1 MSYRRV
7 PVFVAAT
14 AAIVAIPSLVIGQ
27 PRNIGPRPPW
37 SDSTPTRIMASA
49 GKGFP
54 SDVVVE
60 VLRQRHQSYS
70 NAKRRELGELA
81 ATRAITEPRVGTP
94 AITALS
100 MSGSPD
106 PGLGGVPNLG
116 ALDLLIRIHGSA
128 TARDARHLA
137 VSLLV
142 DQVNPARALPY
153 LRQLATS
160 TNSDDASDGVSEIGR
175 LAYGMP
181 RSQPGPSERKQA
193 EALLRELYDK
203 NLVKPERAARAM
215 CEAALDHKWP
225 PVARCRGPIN

>member
-1 MSYRRV
+1 MHMSYRRV

-116 ALDLLIRIHGSA
+116 ALDLSLTSEAVEQLEATTAFDIGFPNDFIRDMQSFVYGEVG
-128 TARDARHLA
+128 ARVDDRH
-137 VSLLV
+137 
-142 DQVNPARALPY
+142 RA
-153 LRQLATS
+153 
-160 TNSDDASDGVSEIGR
+160 
-175 LAYGMP
+175 P
-181 RSQPGPSERKQA
+181 R
-193 EALLRELYDK
+193 
-203 NLVKPERAARAM
+203 
-215 CEAALDHKWP
+215 
-225 PVARCRGPIN
+225 